1 MAQIREELI
10 LYDKFTNTFTS
21 YIKQAQK
28 AAGATGAAQEATED
42 FARSQRAAA
51 NAASSLTS
59 RIKSL
64 VGAYAGL
71 QGLKSV
77 LNLSDTIASTTAR
90 IGMMNDGL
98 QTTAELNQMIFD
110 SAQRS
115 RGAYADTA
123 AFVAKLGNL
132 AGDAFSSS
140 AEIVAFAEQI
150 NKQIALSGATGQE
163 AAAAM
168 LQLTQGLSSGALRG
182 EELNSVLEQTPM
194 IAKTIADYMGV
205 TTGEMRNL
213 ASEGAITAEVVKN
226 AMFAAAE
233 ETNAAFESMPM
244 TWGQT
249 FTQIQNILIQTF
261 QPALTAIGQL
271 ANFVSAN
278 LSTILP
284 VVYGIAAAVGVL
296 AAAYAVWKTVTLL
309 QTVAQWALNSALL
322 ANPIT
327 WIVLLIAAVVGAFV
341 AWANT
346 IGGFQAAWLTVCD
359 VLATAWD
366 SFKILFFMGVYA
378 VMNWLDQLSLK
389 FQSVGVAVA
398 NWIGQMKVNVLTIL
412 QNMVNGAIDIINGMI
427 NTVNKLPFV
436 SIQTIEKVTFAADAA
451 VAEEAARQNREAN
464 LAAAEA
470 DANAL
475 ATKRA
480 QNITNM
486 QNQAEIAHNNRLAEI
501 DAARQPSNIGQAG
514 GLDMSRYTNVPAYNE
529 IAGIGADVGSIS
541 KDVGSIEKSVNMA
554 DEDIQDLV
562 DMAERRYVNNINLTA
577 QTPVIT
583 VNGANTGRTAADRMN
598 LANTIRDILLEQAS
612 SSSVISTALPV

>member
-28 AAGATGAAQEATED
+28 AAGATTAAQEATED
-42 FARSQRAAA
+42 FARSQRTAA

-132 AGDAFSSS
+132 AGDAFDSS

-150 NKQIALSGATGQE
+150 NKQIALSGATTQE
-163 AAAAM
+163 AQAAM

-213 ASEGAITAEVVKN
+213 ASEGAVTAEVVKN

-296 AAAYAVWKTVTLL
+296 AAAYAVWKTVTLI

-327 WIVLLIAAVVGAFV
+327 WIILLIAAVVGAFV

-359 VLATAWD
+359 ILATAWD
-366 SFKILFFMGVYA
+366 SFRILFFMGVYA

-389 FQSVGVAVA
+389 FQGVGVAIA

-486 QNQAEIAHNNRLAEI
+486 QNQAEIAHNNRLAGIE
-501 DAARQPSNIGQAG
+501 AARQPSNIGQAG
-514 GLDMSRYTNVPAYNE
+514 GLDMSQYANVPTYNE